1 MKLHEQLELAF
12 NAPLRDSEGKLN
24 QTDRNA
30 LRAVLLNALCEDL
43 GATMTADGA
52 VLSFEHDYWG
62 SLCVEVSL
70 KMKDPEYD
78 VEAAAQ
84 EHLNKLRAA
93 EEKRIEA
100 MKKAA
105 ERETKRKA
113 TKKDEK

>member
-12 NAPLRDSEGKLN
+12 NAQLRDSEGKLN

-43 GATMTADGA
+43 GATMTADGV

-78 VEAAAQ
+78 VIAAKQEYESKLKEAA
-84 EHLNKLRAA
+84 R
-93 EEKRIEA
+93 KREAA

-113 TKKDEK
+113 TKKE